1 MARRLSFAALLL
13 AAAIYTPVVIGQK
26 AEEHAVERIAVPD
39 VPDASGKRPDLAEAA
54 KKIVEQTNALR
65 KKEGRKPVATA
76 TKLTDTA
83 KYFADH
89 MARNDAYG
97 HRADGNSPDDRV
109 KRHEYQFCLI
119 AENIAYAFDSR
130 GFDVGPLADQF
141 ATGWEKSPPH
151 RENMLDPDVTETG
164 VAVARSEKTGHYYA
178 VQLFARPKS
187 EAIVFKVHNQSGETV
202 SYAIGDRAFD
212 LTERMIRTH
221 TQCRPAELKF
231 TWPGD
236 KTATAKPAGGDVL
249 IVTKDQAGFAVKKK

>member
-1 MARRLSFAALLL
+1 
-13 AAAIYTPVVIGQK
+13 
-26 AEEHAVERIAVPD
+26 
-39 VPDASGKRPDLAEAA
+39 
-54 KKIVEQTNALR
+54 
-65 KKEGRKPVATA
+65 
-76 TKLTDTA
+76 
-83 KYFADH
+83 
-89 MARNDAYG
+89 MARNDEYG
-97 HRADGNSPDDRV
+97 HRADGNSVGERV

-119 AENIAYAFDSR
+119 AENIAYAFDSH

-164 VAVARSEKTGHYYA
+164 VAIARSEKTGHYYA

-187 EAIVFKVHNQSGETV
+187 EAIAFKVQNQSGEKVT
-202 SYAIGDRAFD
+202 YAIGDKTFD
-212 LTERMIRTH
+212 LTPRMTRTH

-249 IVTKDQAGFAVKKK
+249 VVTKDQAGFAVKKE